1 MTMTTLR
8 RSVVAG
14 SLATALV
21 ATIAPAAGAT
31 DSTPEEPPRQ
41 RATPQATTAQ
51 PEIAH
56 DVPERYAEQ
65 RLSWHPCSE
74 DELGSPPPE
83 QYDLECATYLTPKDW
98 NEADS
103 GESITIAVSRLKA
116 EGESTA
122 SVLTNPGGPGA
133 PGRDF
138 PLRLAEQDRLRRH
151 QDVIGFDPRG
161 TGHSTNIT
169 CGGAIGTGD
178 SLDPRD
184 RSRENL
190 DLILDATEYAADSC
204 QVKSGDLGPLINT
217 FQTTHDM
224 DLLRTLLGRD
234 KINWVGYSAGTW
246 LGAHYAQ
253 RFPDHTGRFVL
264 DSSTEFTTTWQ
275 RSFDWQ
281 PLGFERRWREDFL
294 PWMARYDEQYGF
306 GDSGERARQTY
317 EQVRAALAEKPV
329 ELDGQK
335 VGPNELDS
343 AIAGML
349 YSKSAFPSLAEYL
362 VSLRELTG
370 KDRRIA
376 STAALDNVRKLLEN
390 TKARGP
396 QPLVVDNGHGAQQYD
411 DAYDASFWTIPC
423 NEGRWFGNRM
433 TATWQSELMGRQW
446 PLLGWGWLIQPCIFW
461 KGKPIDLPKLDGE
474 GVPPTLIVQSE
485 NDPATPIEG
494 ARRAHEK
501 FAGSRMI
508 TVTDEGDH
516 GIYAG
521 DNPAVDKVVEDY
533 LVDGIVP
540 EDQSIPGSPLP
551 TPNGTNGS

>member
-1 MTMTTLR
+1 MTNTTLR
-8 RSVVAG
+8 RTVVA
-14 SLATALV
+14 SALASAMV
-21 ATIAPAAGAT
+21 ATIAPAATA
-31 DSTPEEPPRQ
+31 DPEPPRQ
-41 RATPQATTAQ
+41 RETHQATTAQ

-56 DVPERYAEQ
+56 DIPDRYADQ
-65 RLSWHPCSE
+65 DLNWHPCTG
-74 DELGSPPPE
+74 DELDAPPPE
-83 QYDLECATYLTPKDW
+83 EHPLECATYVTPQDW
-98 NEADS
+98 NNADS
-103 GESITIAVSRLKA
+103 GEDITIAVSRLKA
-116 EGESTA
+116 KGDATA

-138 PLRLAEQDRLRRH
+138 PLRLAEQDRLRQH
-151 QDVIGFDPRG
+151 QEVIGFDPRG
-161 TGHSTNIT
+161 TGRSTNIT

-190 DLILDATEYAADSC
+190 NLILDATKYAADSC
-204 QVKSGDLGPLINT
+204 QVKSGELGPLINT

-253 RFPDHTGRFVL
+253 RFPEHTGRFVL

-281 PLGFERRWREDFL
+281 PLGFERRWRDDFL
-294 PWMARYDEQYGF
+294 PWMAKYDEEYGF
-306 GDSGERARQTY
+306 GKSGEEARQTY
-317 EQVRAALAEKPV
+317 EDVRAALAEEPV
-329 ELDGQK
+329 ELDGEK

-349 YSKSAFPSLAEYL
+349 YSKSSFPSLAEYL

-370 KDRRIA
+370 EPKAA
-376 STAALDNVRKLLEN
+376 STEALADLRKLISE
-390 TKARGP
+390 TKALGP
-396 QPLVVDNGHGAQQYD
+396 QPLIVNNGVDQAD

-423 NEGRWFGNRM
+423 NEGPWYGNRM
-433 TATWQSELMGRQW
+433 TATWQSEMMGRQW

-461 KGKPIDLPKLDGE
+461 KGKPIELPEMDGE

-494 ARRAHEK
+494 ARRAHARFE
-501 FAGSRMI
+501 GSRMI

-521 DNPAVDKVVEDY
+521 DNPKVDKVVEDY
-533 LVDGIVP
+533 LVDGVVP
-540 EDQSIPGSPLP
+540 EDQSIPGAPMP
-551 TPNGTNGS
+551 TPNG

>member
-1 MTMTTLR
+1 MTMTTKR
-8 RSVVAG
+8 AAAVAG

-21 ATIAPAAGAT
+21 ATIAPTSAATGSPT
-31 DSTPEEPPRQ
+31 EEPPRQ
-41 RATPQATTAQ
+41 RASTQQATTAQ

-56 DVPERYAEQ
+56 DVPARYADQ
-65 RLSWHPCSE
+65 RLNWHPCSE
-74 DELGSPPPE
+74 DELGSPPPQE
-83 QYDLECATYLTPKDW
+83 YDLECATYVTPQDW
-98 NEADS
+98 NNADA
-103 GESITIAVSRLKA
+103 GEDITIAVSRLKA
-116 EGESTA
+116 KDTSTA

-138 PLRLAEQDRLRRH
+138 PLRLAGQDRLRQH
-151 QDVIGFDPRG
+151 QDIIGMDPRG

-190 DLILDATEYAADSC
+190 GLILDATEYAADSC
-204 QVKSGDLGPLINT
+204 QVKSGELGPLINT

-224 DLLRTLLGRD
+224 DLLRSLLGRE

-253 RFPDHTGRFVL
+253 RFPEHTGRFVL
-264 DSSTEFTTTWQ
+264 DSATEFTTTWQ

-294 PWMARYDEQYGF
+294 PWMARYDKQYGF
-306 GDSGERARQTY
+306 GDSAERARQTY
-317 EQVRAALAEKPV
+317 EQVRASLAEKPV

-335 VGPNELDS
+335 VGPNDLDS

-349 YSKSAFPSLAEYL
+349 YGKAAFPSLAEYL

-370 KDRRIA
+370 DKARTA
-376 STAALDNVRKLLEN
+376 SATALENVRKLLDN
-390 TKARGP
+390 TKSRGP
-396 QPLVVDNGHGAQQYD
+396 QPLVVDNGRGSEQYD

-423 NEGRWFGNRM
+423 NEGPWHGNRAS
-433 TATWQSELMGRQW
+433 ATWQSELMGRKW
-446 PLLGWGWLIQPCIFW
+446 PLLGWGWLIQPCISW
-461 KGKPIDLPKLDGE
+461 EGKPIDLPEMDGE

-485 NDPATPIEG
+485 HDPATPIEG

-501 FAGSRMI
+501 FEGSRMI

-521 DNPAVDKVVEDY
+521 DNPAVDEVVEDY

-540 EDQSIPGSPLP
+540 ENQKIPGSPMP
-551 TPNGTNGS
+551 EPKGAEG